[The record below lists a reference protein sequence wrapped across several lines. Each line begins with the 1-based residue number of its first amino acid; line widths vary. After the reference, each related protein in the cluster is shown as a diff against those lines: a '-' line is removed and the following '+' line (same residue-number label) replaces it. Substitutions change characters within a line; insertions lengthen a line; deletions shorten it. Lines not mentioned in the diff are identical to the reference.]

1 MHHWFDCRVRVVA
14 TSRSVAMCMNHDYST
29 DTSMYLQ
36 RFSGINLQILIL
48 VGLELK
54 GGIGVGRKGKLE
66 LVLTLGQLDLEERF
80 RLNTEGR

>member
-1 MHHWFDCRVRVVA
+1 
-14 TSRSVAMCMNHDYST
+14 MCMNHDYST

-54 GGIGVGRKGKLE
+54 GGIGVGRKGKLV
-66 LVLTLGQLDLEERF
+66 LVLTLGRLDLEERI

>member
-1 MHHWFDCRVRVVA
+1 
-14 TSRSVAMCMNHDYST
+14 MNHDYST
-29 DTSMYLQ
+29 DTSMYLR

-66 LVLTLGQLDLEERF
+66 LVLTLGQLDLEERI

>member
-1 MHHWFDCRVRVVA
+1 
-14 TSRSVAMCMNHDYST
+14 MNHDYST